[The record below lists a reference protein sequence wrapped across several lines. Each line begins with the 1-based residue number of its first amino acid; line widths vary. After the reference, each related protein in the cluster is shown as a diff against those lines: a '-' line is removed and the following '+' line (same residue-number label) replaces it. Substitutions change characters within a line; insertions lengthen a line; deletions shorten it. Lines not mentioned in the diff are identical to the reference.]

1 MWTHWLLRVLLSLY
15 RTSENAMTHSAAS
28 QLWYEQSYSRSGF
41 GAQRRYPNEELLR
54 FFGRYYFG
62 LQPEQRRGVRV
73 LEVGCGSGANLWMIA
88 KEGFDAH
95 GIDLSP
101 KGITLCAS
109 MLDHWGT
116 KATLKVADMITVPYP
131 DGHFQA
137 VVDVFSSFCLD
148 EVGFDAFLS
157 ETSRLLAPGGRFFS
171 YTPSKGSD
179 AFKSPGPSRFLDG
192 STLDS
197 IQRLDAPYYG
207 NAYPFRFV
215 GGEGYVRALTS
226 RKMRVNSVETV
237 GRSYRDGKEYFE
249 FVVIDAERQA

>member
-1 MWTHWLLRVLLSLY
+1 
-15 RTSENAMTHSAAS
+15 MTHSAAS
-28 QLWYEQSYSRSGF
+28 QPWYERSYGQSGF
-41 GAQRRYPNEELLR
+41 SAQRRYPNEELLR
-54 FFGRYYFG
+54 FFGRYYFA
-62 LQPEQRRGVRV
+62 LSSEARRDVRV

-101 KGITLCAS
+101 HGIALCAS
-109 MLDHWGT
+109 MLEHWGET
-116 KATLKVADMITVPYP
+116 ATLKAADMTATPYP

-148 EVGFDAFLS
+148 EVGFAEFLS

-171 YTPSKGSD
+171 YAPSKGSD
-179 AFKSPGPSRFLDG
+179 AFTNPGPSRFLDS
-192 STLDS
+192 STLDG

-215 GGEGYVRALTS
+215 GREDYVRALTS
-226 RKMRVNSVETV
+226 RKMRVNAVETV
-237 GRSYRDGKEYFE
+237 GRTYRNGEEYFE
-249 FVVIDAERQA
+249 FVVVDAERRA